1 MLRPSVAKIHA
12 STKAV
17 VSTTGPALSR
27 SASAVASAASAP
39 SKPSSSKK
47 EGDISDAFVSLS
59 GAKRDPLPDRFRRLK
74 CDLVR
79 GREARIVDSWTRLLR
94 RLRTENDLIADK
106 GSDVIPQVEFADLEG
121 GCRKLQGEIKKR
133 GALVVRGVIPEA
145 EARAYKDEVEDYV
158 RKNPHTRAFPPND
171 PQVYELYWSGP
182 QLKARS
188 HPSLLRVQRHLMS
201 SVWHTSAADARISLA
216 NPLTY
221 ADRLRIRQPGDASF
235 ALGPH
240 MDGGSVERWEPG
252 GYGLGGVYDRVLA
265 GDWEGYDPWDAS
277 GRVAAVSN
285 LYDGLGACSMF
296 RMWQGWMSMSRAA
309 PGEGTL
315 LVNPLMHMATAYV
328 LLRPFFRAV
337 DPAKEGTALLDEANW
352 AFTGGDDMTSDLQGA
367 SPGHGQELT
376 EELHPHLELARTMVH
391 VPEIKPGDFV
401 AWHCDTIHSVDKVHA
416 GSSDSSVLY
425 IPVCPVTDIN
435 AEYAARQ
442 RAAFRAGT
450 PGPDFPGGEG
460 ESRHVGRPSEA
471 ALRGWTDGAGRQ
483 AFGLERLA
491 AREGALPGE
500 REVVA
505 RANAIL
511 GF

>member
-1 MLRPSVAKIHA
+1 MLRPSVAKI
-12 STKAV
+12 SSRAV
-17 VSTTGPALSR
+17 PALTR
-27 SASAVASAASAP
+27 PASAAATATATASAP
-39 SKPSSSKK
+39 KVSKK

-59 GAKRDPLPDRFRRLK
+59 GAQRDPLPDRFRRLK

-79 GREARIVDSWTRLLR
+79 GREAEIVESWTRLLR
-94 RLRTENDLIADK
+94 QLRKENDYIAEK
-106 GSDVIPQVEFADLEG
+106 GSDVIPQVDFADLES
-121 GCRKLQGEIKKR
+121 GCEKLQGEIKKR

-145 EARAYKDEVEDYV
+145 EARAYKEEVEEYV

-201 SVWHTSAADARISLA
+201 FLWHTSSPSAQISLT

-240 MDGGSVERWEPG
+240 IDGGSVERWEPG

-296 RMWQGWMSMSRAA
+296 RMWQGWMSMSRAG

-328 LLRPFFRAV
+328 LLRPFFTAV
-337 DPAKEGTALLDEANW
+337 DASKKGAAFLDEGNW
-352 AFTGGDDMTSDLQGA
+352 AFAGVDGMTSDLQGA

-376 EELHPHLELARTMVH
+376 DELHPHLELARTMVH
-391 VPEIKPGDFV
+391 VPNIKPGDFV

-416 GSSDSSVLY
+416 GKSDSSVLY

-435 AEYAARQ
+435 AAYVARQ

-460 ESRHVGRPSEA
+460 ESRHVGRPSEE

-491 AREGALPGE
+491 VRDAALPGE
-500 REVVA
+500 REVVE
-505 RANAIL
+505 RANGIL

>member
-1 MLRPSVAKIHA
+1 M
-12 STKAV
+12 
-17 VSTTGPALSR
+17 
-27 SASAVASAASAP
+27 
-39 SKPSSSKK
+39 
-47 EGDISDAFVSLS
+47 
-59 GAKRDPLPDRFRRLK
+59 
-74 CDLVR
+74 
-79 GREARIVDSWTRLLR
+79 
-94 RLRTENDLIADK
+94 
-106 GSDVIPQVEFADLEG
+106 
-121 GCRKLQGEIKKR
+121 
-133 GALVVRGVIPEA
+133 
-145 EARAYKDEVEDYV
+145 
-158 RKNPHTRAFPPND
+158 
-171 PQVYELYWSGP
+171 YELYWSGP

-188 HPSLLRVQRHLMS
+188 HPSLLRAQRHLMS

-401 AWHCDTIHSVDKVHA
+401 AWHCDSK
-416 GSSDSSVLY
+416 
-425 IPVCPVTDIN
+425 
-435 AEYAARQ
+435 
-442 RAAFRAGT
+442 
-450 PGPDFPGGEG
+450 
-460 ESRHVGRPSEA
+460 
-471 ALRGWTDGAGRQ
+471 
-483 AFGLERLA
+483 
-491 AREGALPGE
+491 
-500 REVVA
+500 
-505 RANAIL
+505 
-511 GF
+511 